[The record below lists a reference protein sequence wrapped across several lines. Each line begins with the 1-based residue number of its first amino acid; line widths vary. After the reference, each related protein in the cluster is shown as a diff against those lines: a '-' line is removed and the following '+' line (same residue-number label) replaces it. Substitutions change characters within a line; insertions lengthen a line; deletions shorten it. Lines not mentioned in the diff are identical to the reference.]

1 MLPGSGNFQYQT
13 RMQQHIKYPAMKT
26 IRIILISFCIAAFL
40 QPAHAQLRTAN
51 KMFSLYRYSDAIPL
65 YLKVAAKESDPAL
78 LSEASARLADCY
90 RLTNDVDKA
99 AEWYTKVVQSVSSDP
114 LNYLYLGQALQ
125 GKGEY
130 EKARAAFMEYSRL
143 VPADPRGKA
152 FANACSLPGQ
162 WDSIPE
168 AFEIKNMVS
177 INSKWSDFSPLNYK
191 DGIIFTS
198 DRKEDLL
205 ESPVYG
211 WTNHDYHDMYVAKKE
226 NPDDPFGAA
235 LKPNPFSKNINR
247 SYHDASA
254 TFSQDYSVIY
264 FTRSYNDK
272 AAEKDHI
279 KTHLLKIFSANT
291 KGNNWTNEKPF
302 FLNSE
307 NYSVAHPSLSS
318 DGKTIYFSS
327 DMPGGYGAFDI
338 WYCTLEND
346 KWSAPVNAGKQIN
359 TFGNEAFPFVIND
372 STLYFASNGLPG
384 YGGLDVFVATKKE
397 GVWQTPDNLKKPVNT
412 SYDDFS
418 FVVDAG
424 NKHGYFSSNRPGG
437 LGSDDIYAFNRLPVV
452 PVAKPVVPVA
462 KPVVV
467 APAPEPYFI
476 SGYVKEK
483 STMMPVQDAGVFLL
497 NTRTGLV
504 KVLGTDSEGYYKSV
518 VEKGDNYIVKATKLN
533 YFADCLALKASSADA
548 AKSVAAPRDLLLDK
562 LEVNRV
568 IKLENIYYDLD
579 KSFIRP
585 DAAIELDKVVKIM
598 KETTISIE
606 LGSHTDSR
614 GSDTYNEALSQ
625 RRADAAVNYIIQH
638 GISKDRI
645 TAKGYGER
653 KLVNKCANGVNCTS
667 EEHQANRRTEIRITS
682 VSNEMPRNAV
692 DKPGF
697 KEGDEINLKQLPA
710 DFFDNCR

>member
-1 MLPGSGNFQYQT
+1 
-13 RMQQHIKYPAMKT
+13 MKT
-26 IRIILISFCIAAFL
+26 IHLILITLFIAVFL
-40 QPAHAQLRTAN
+40 GPIHAQLNTAN
-51 KMFSLYRYSDAIPL
+51 KMFRLYRYSEAIPL
-65 YLKVAAKESDPAL
+65 YTKVVLKERNPAL
-78 LSEASARLADCY
+78 LAEATTRLADCY
-90 RLTNDVDKA
+90 RLTNHVEKA
-99 AEWYTKVVQSVSSDP
+99 AEWYAKVVQSDSTDP
-114 LNYLYLGQALQ
+114 INYLYYGQALQ

-130 EKARAAFMEYSRL
+130 ENARAAFLEYSNR
-143 VPADPRGKA
+143 VPGDPRGKV
-152 FANACSLPGQ
+152 FADACNLPGE
-162 WDSIPE
+162 WESLPE

-177 INSKWSDFSPLNYK
+177 LNSAWSDFSPVQYK
-191 DGIIFTS
+191 DGIIITS
-198 DRKEDLL
+198 DRKENLL

-211 WTNHDYHDMYVAKKE
+211 WTNNDYHDMYIAKKE
-226 NPDDPFGAA
+226 NRDDPFGAT

-291 KGNNWTNEKPF
+291 KGGSWTDEKPF
-302 FLNSE
+302 LLNSE

-346 KWSAPVNAGKQIN
+346 QWSAPVNAGKQIN
-359 TFGNEAFPFVIND
+359 TFGNEAFPFVVND
-372 STLYFASNGLPG
+372 TTLYFASNGLPG

-397 GVWQTPDNLKKPVNT
+397 GRWQTPENLKKPVNT

-424 NKHGYFSSNRPGG
+424 NTHGYFSSNRPGG
-437 LGSDDIYAFNRLPVV
+437 QGSDDIYAFNRLPVV

-462 KPVVV
+462 EPVLV
-467 APAPEPYFI
+467 APVPEPYCV

-483 STMMPVQDAGVFLL
+483 STMMPVQGAEVFLL

-504 KVLGTDSEGYYKSV
+504 KVLVTNSEGYYKSV
-518 VEKGDNYIVKATKLN
+518 VEKDDGYIVKATKLN
-533 YFADCLALKASSADA
+533 YFADCLTLKPTLSDT
-548 AKSVAAPRDLLLDK
+548 AKSIGAPRELLLDK

-585 DAAIELDKVVKIM
+585 DAAIELDKVVKTM
-598 KETTISIE
+598 METTISIE

-614 GSDTYNEALSQ
+614 GSDAYNEALSQ
-625 RRADAAVNYIIQH
+625 RRADAAVKYIIQK
-638 GISKDRI
+638 GISKERI

-653 KLVNKCANGVNCTS
+653 KLVNKCSNGVNCTS
-667 EEHQANRRTEIRITS
+667 EEHQANRRTEIKIIS
-682 VSNEMPRNAV
+682 LNEKGTNPIQNDVGKFSGMQ
-692 DKPGF
+692 
-697 KEGDEINLKQLPA
+697 EIKSEMLPK
-710 DFFDNCR
+710 DFFNDCK

>member
-1 MLPGSGNFQYQT
+1 
-13 RMQQHIKYPAMKT
+13 MKT
-26 IRIILISFCIAAFL
+26 IRLILITLFIAVFL
-40 QPAHAQLRTAN
+40 GPIHAQMKSAN
-51 KMFSLYRYSDAIPL
+51 KMFRLYRYSEAIPL
-65 YLKVAAKESDPAL
+65 YTKVVLKERNPSL
-78 LSEASARLADCY
+78 LAEATTRLADCY
-90 RLTNDVDKA
+90 RLTNHVEKA
-99 AEWYTKVVQSVSSDP
+99 AGWYAKVVQSDSTDP
-114 LNYLYLGQALQ
+114 INYLYYGQALQ

-130 EKARAAFMEYSRL
+130 ENARAAFLEYSNR
-143 VPADPRGKA
+143 VPGDPRGKVYA
-152 FANACSLPGQ
+152 DACNLPGEWESLPV
-162 WDSIPE
+162 

-177 INSKWSDFSPLNYK
+177 LNSAWSDFSPVQYK
-191 DGIIFTS
+191 DRIIITS
-198 DRKEDLL
+198 DRKENLL

-211 WTNHDYHDMYVAKKE
+211 WTNNDYHDMYVAKKE
-226 NPDDPFGAA
+226 NPDDPFGAT
-235 LKPNPFSKNINR
+235 LKPNPFSKNINK

-291 KGNNWTNEKPF
+291 KGNNWTDEKPF

-327 DMPGGYGAFDI
+327 DMPGGCGAFDI

-359 TFGNEAFPFVIND
+359 TFGNEAFPFVVND
-372 STLYFASNGLPG
+372 TTLYFASNGLPG

-397 GVWQTPDNLKKPVNT
+397 GSWQTPENLKKPVNT

-424 NKHGYFSSNRPGG
+424 NTHGYFSSNRPGG

-452 PVAKPVVPVA
+452 PVAKPVVPVEV
-462 KPVVV
+462 PVVV
-467 APAPEPYFI
+467 TPVPEPFFV

-483 STMMPVQDAGVFLL
+483 STMMPVQDASVFLL

-504 KVLGTDSEGYYKSV
+504 KVLSTNSEGYYKSV
-518 VEKGDNYIVKATKLN
+518 VEKDDSYIVKATKLN
-533 YFADCLALKASSADA
+533 YFADCLALNPSSADA
-548 AKSVAAPRDLLLDK
+548 ASVAAPRDLLLDK

-585 DAAIELDKVVKIM
+585 DAAIELDKVVKTM
-598 KETTISIE
+598 METTISIE

-614 GSDTYNEALSQ
+614 GSDAYNEALSQ
-625 RRADAAVNYIIQH
+625 RRADAAVKYIIQK

-653 KLVNKCANGVNCTS
+653 KLVNKCSNGVNCTP

-682 VSNEMPRNAV
+682 VSNEMPVKAA

-697 KEGDEINLKQLPA
+697 KEGDEIDRKLLPA
-710 DFFDNCR
+710 DFFEKCR